1 MRFLFPLVLI
11 LFAEVYTVVA
21 LRLALRPLPKGWRVA
36 LMTLYV
42 IVTLIAWAGFLSF
55 RRINWS
61 SWPHGLRNAYVAGT
75 LGLMVGKVL
84 ILAVML
90 LDEIRRLIAWIIGMI
105 YSGGNTEGAEVAAKP
120 GITRSQFFVK
130 TALALGGASVIGFFY
145 GITNRYDYRIRRITL
160 RSPKVPP
167 GFDGARIAQLSDIHS
182 GSFDN
187 PAAVARGVQM
197 VLDEK
202 PDVIFFTGDLV
213 NNKADELGE
222 YAQIFAKLKAPLG
235 VYSTLGNHDYGDYV
249 TWPSAAAKTANLQTL
264 AGLHKA
270 MGWRL
275 MMNEHILL
283 ERGGDNIG
291 LIGIENWSAKANFP
305 RYGRMA
311 EAVAGMP
318 EVPFKIL
325 LSHDPSHWE
334 AQVVKQHRDVDLTL
348 SGHTH
353 GMQFGIEL
361 PFLKWSPVKLVYK
374 QWAGLYEKAGQWLY
388 VNRGFG
394 FLGYPGRLG
403 ILPEITVITLE
414 RSEA

>member
-1 MRFLFPLVLI
+1 MRFLIPLVLI
-11 LFAEVYTVVA
+11 ILAEVYTFVA
-21 LRLALRPLPKGWRVA
+21 LRIAFRPLPKAWRVG
-36 LMTLYV
+36 LMVLYV
-42 IVTLIAWAGFLSF
+42 TVTLVTWVGFLSF

-61 SWPHGLRNAYVAGT
+61 TWPHTLRNAYVAGT

-90 LDEIRRLIAWIIGMI
+90 LDEVRRIIAWIIGMI
-105 YSGGNTEGAEVAAKP
+105 YSGGNTDGAEVAAKP

-130 TALALGGASVIGFFY
+130 TALALGGAAVVGFFY
-145 GITNRYDYRIRRITL
+145 GITNRYDYRIRRVTL
-160 RSPKVPP
+160 RSSKIPA
-167 GFDGARIAQLSDIHS
+167 GFDGAKLVQLSDIHS
-182 GSFDN
+182 GSFDS
-187 PAAVARGVQM
+187 PAGVARGVQM
-197 VLDEK
+197 VLDES
-202 PDVIFFTGDLV
+202 PDAIFFTGDLV
-213 NNKADELGE
+213 NNKADELGDYE
-222 YAQIFAKLKAPLG
+222 PIFARLKAPLG

-249 TWPSAAAKTANLQTL
+249 SWPSAAAKIANLETL
-264 AGLHKA
+264 KRLHNA

-275 MMNEHILL
+275 LMNEHVVLQKA
-283 ERGGDNIG
+283 GDAIG

-305 RYGRMA
+305 RYGKMS

-318 EVPFKIL
+318 QLPFKIL

-334 AQVVKQHRDVDLTL
+334 AQVLKEYKDVDLTL

-374 QWAGLYEKAGQWLY
+374 QWAGLYERAGQWLY

-414 RSEA
+414 REA